1 MYAKGTGNTAGMVL
15 LSHWDQN
22 IFKITFKLSCLY
34 DISPL
39 VNYQSFIKVKF
50 EEISCKG
57 AAKGIYARTY
67 LQPHYSNGVF
77 GNVYLSA
84 GQH

>member
-34 DISPL
+34 DISHL

-57 AAKGIYARTY
+57 AAKKIYIF
-67 LQPHYSNGVF
+67 N
-77 GNVYLSA
+77 
-84 GQH
+84 